1 MASFWLHQVDRN
13 HPECWQ
19 LQAALA
25 FQNFYWETLIE
36 RLDKK
41 NEEGEEKKFI
51 RCSVDSAYRVQCN
64 HLSVSFF
71 SYLLSS
77 EFLLIHLL

>member
-41 NEEGEEKKFI
+41 NEGRGREKVYQVF
-51 RCSVDSAYRVQCN
+51 CGFCLSGPVQSSICVLLF
-64 HLSVSFF
+64 LSPV
-71 SYLLSS
+71 
-77 EFLLIHLL
+77 I